1 MTTTPLIDL
10 INQLPS
16 AESDWTRENRIL
28 SSRIF
33 TECRQLIQMNADV
46 INERDPQG
54 NTPLHWATKKQFSHN
69 IIRILLQSGADVN
82 ARNVRGDT
90 PLHLAMFVPPPGN
103 INAVEVLLEF
113 NADNTIRNSR
123 DVTPLELL
131 QNFMYTTE
139 EDIDFEEDYEPV
151 MDALENHVVRPT
163 EPLVQEYPEFA
174 ESPFWMKY
182 SSTDEVECSICAEP
196 LVDGTQVCLNANCQH
211 GFHCNCI
218 RPWLQR
224 NNTCPVCR
232 KAFLLRPLGE
242 LQQRALQNSFGKKR
256 SKLGIKQLN
265 SFKKYL
271 DSL

>member
-33 TECRQLIQMNADV
+33 TECRQLIQMNANV
-46 INERDPQG
+46 VNERDYVL
-54 NTPLHWATKKQFSHN
+54 NTPLHWAILKAD
-69 IIRILLQSGADVN
+69 ILIPRLLLQSGADVN

-196 LVDGTQVCLNANCQH
+196 LVDGTQVCLNANCEH

-224 NNTCPVCR
+224 NNTCPLCR
-232 KAFLLRPLGE
+232 APFVLRPLGE